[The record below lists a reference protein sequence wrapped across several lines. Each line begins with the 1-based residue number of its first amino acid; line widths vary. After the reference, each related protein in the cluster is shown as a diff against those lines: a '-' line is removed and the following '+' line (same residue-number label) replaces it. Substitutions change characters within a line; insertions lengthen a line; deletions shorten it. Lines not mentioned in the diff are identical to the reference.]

1 MDGHHHVSVR
11 EVPNILSISRILMA
25 PLMLVSAALGWGA
38 GFTMFYA
45 MGLLTDAVDGFLAR
59 RLHAES
65 KRGATLDSRG
75 DMAVAL
81 SLPIGAFLLWPAMMR
96 SLIPYI
102 VVALVAYLAPII
114 AGEIRYRR
122 LPSFHTWGAKLCA
135 INAGLALL
143 VLFVTQNSLWFR
155 ICIPL
160 LVLESI
166 EELIMI
172 AILPRWHP
180 DVPSL
185 WHALRLRRGDAD
197 AGKTLPD
204 SPLV

>member
-1 MDGHHHVSVR
+1 M
-11 EVPNILSISRILMA
+11 
-25 PLMLVSAALGWGA
+25 
-38 GFTMFYA
+38 
-45 MGLLTDAVDGFLAR
+45 DGFLAR

-75 DMAVAL
+75 DMAMAL
-81 SLPIGAFLLWPAMMR
+81 CLPVGAFLLWPVMIR
-96 SLIPYI
+96 ELIPYI

-114 AGEIRYRR
+114 AGEFRYRR
-122 LPSFHTWGAKLCA
+122 LPSFHTWGAKFCA

-155 ICIPL
+155 ICVPL
-160 LVLESI
+160 LILESV

-172 AILPRWHP
+172 RILPTWHP

-197 AGKTLPD
+197 AGKPASD
-204 SPLV
+204 GGLV